1 MKEKTK
7 KVLLWMFVAFCFTA
21 VLVYGLNLGSI
32 LILLCGIAAMPI
44 EQVRNLWKKLL
55 PEKFKWAKKASIAIL
70 FFVAVMCLP
79 TVETDVPNN
88 TTVQTEQGDNQKED
102 LVSEKEDSKEESEI
116 EEVPDNLKQ
125 SEVDLSAVADYSSE
139 PYVELSGNLPSF
151 SVEELVEKSFEKYSE
166 LDNLGRCGVAYACIG
181 KDIMPTEERG
191 SIGQVKPSGWHLVK
205 YDVVDGNYLYNRCHL
220 IGYQLAG
227 ENANT
232 KNLITGTRYLNVEG
246 MLPFE
251 NKVADYVEKT
261 GNHVLYRVT
270 PVFEG
275 ENLLASGVQ
284 MEAYS
289 VEDKGEGICF
299 NVYVYNVQPGVT
311 IDYATGESKLTDTG
325 SASADVS
332 ITIVGSGNSETSE
345 ETTPSNDTNDSN
357 NNSSSNVGA
366 SQTPDVQEPAD
377 STMVWKSAT
386 GSKYHCVNDC
396 GNMNPSKARQLTKE
410 EAEAQG
416 LEPCS
421 KCY

>member
-44 EQVRNLWKKLL
+44 EPVRNLWKKLL
-55 PEKFKWAKKASIAIL
+55 PDKLKWAKKASIAIL

-79 TVETDVPNN
+79 TVETDVPDN

-270 PVFEG
+270 PFFEG
-275 ENLLASGVQ
+275 DNLLANGVQ
-284 MEAYS
+284 IEAYS

-325 SASADVS
+325 SAGTDVS
-332 ITIVGSGNSETSE
+332 ITIVGSGNSETPE
-345 ETTPSNDTNDSN
+345 DTTPSNDANNS

-396 GNMNPSKARQLTKE
+396 GNMNPSKAKQLTKE

>member
-7 KVLLWMFVAFCFTA
+7 NVLSWVFVAFCFTA
-21 VLVYGLNLGSI
+21 VLVYGLHFGGV

-44 EQVRNLWKKLL
+44 EQVRNLWGKLL
-55 PEKFKWAKKASIAIL
+55 PKKFKWAKTTGIAIL
-70 FFVAVMCLP
+70 FLVAVMCLP
-79 TVETDVPNN
+79 IVETTVPDNI
-88 TTVQTEQGDNQKED
+88 TVQTEKANNQKGNLVFEEED
-102 LVSEKEDSKEESEI
+102 SEKETQI

-125 SEVDLSAVADYSSE
+125 RKVDLSAVADYSSE

-151 SVEELVEKSFEKYSE
+151 SVEELVTKSFEKYSE
-166 LDNLGRCGVAYACIG
+166 LDALGRCGVAYACIG

-191 SIGQVKPSGWHLVK
+191 SIGQVKPTGWHLVK

-289 VEDKGEGICF
+289 VEDKGAGICF
-299 NVYVYNVQPGVT
+299 NVYVYNVQPEVT
-311 IDYATGESKLTDTG
+311 INYATGESKLTKIG
-325 SASADVS
+325 SASTDVS
-332 ITIVGSGNSETSE
+332 ITIIGSGNSEISE
-345 ETTPSNDTNDSN
+345 DTTHSNDTNNS
-357 NNSSSNVGA
+357 NNSSSNVGT

-396 GNMNPSKARQLTKE
+396 GNMNPDKAQQLTKE
-410 EAEAQG
+410 EAEEQG
-416 LEPCS
+416 LDPCS